1 MVKKILLSLVMM
13 LGLSTALSA
22 GVNDKTVVKNS
33 SIKTEVKSGNVDV
46 KGKLNMGSVKVGQ
59 GTQIEGSQIESK
71 VSTGNVNVGSG
82 GSADI
87 GGVDIGH

>member
-1 MVKKILLSLVMM
+1 MVKRNLLSFIVI
-13 LGLSTALSA
+13 LGMSTVLSA

-33 SIKTEVKSGNVDV
+33 NIKTEVKSGNVDV
-46 KGKLNMGSVKVGQ
+46 KGKLNMGSVKVGK
-59 GTQIEGSQIESK
+59 GTQIESSNIESK
-71 VSTGNVNVGSG
+71 TSTGNVNVGSG

>member
-1 MVKKILLSLVMM
+1 MLVKILLSLVVM

-46 KGKLNMGSVKVGQ
+46 KGKLNMGSVKVGK
-59 GTQIEGSQIESK
+59 GTEIEGSNIESRTQ
-71 VSTGNVNVGSG
+71 TGNVNVGQG
-82 GSADI
+82 GEADI
-87 GGVDIGH
+87 GGVSIGN